1 MRTIAG
7 TFPSLGEAEA
17 AGRRLEAFGIPP
29 GAIKVQAAPGGALGG
44 SGGVVLT
51 AKVPPEHVQ
60 AASGI
65 LAGRATKAAEPA
77 ISPGAAPAGDAA
89 SGHVYFGGPADG
101 AARPPRPQPA
111 AATPRRESAGD
122 ADEQARWWRRFV
134 LMTGAALLIAFF
146 VGALLGLVV
155 PE

>member
-17 AGRRLEAFGIPP
+17 AGRRLEAIGIPP
-29 GAIKVQAAPGGALGG
+29 GAIKVQAATAGAAGG
-44 SGGVVLT
+44 SGEVVLT

-65 LAGRATKAAEPA
+65 LAGRETNAPGPSIAR
-77 ISPGAAPAGDAA
+77 GAAPAGGAA

-101 AARPPRPQPA
+101 AARPVRSQPTA
-111 AATPRRESAGD
+111 PTPGPASARNP
-122 ADEQARWWRRFV
+122 DEQARWWRRF
-134 LMTGAALLIAFF
+134 LLITGAALLIAFI